1 MTEKDLSSVLYGS
14 RRGQFGYFLQ
24 LSVVE
29 SIKTR
34 QPVPIPSSWIS
45 EKLLVRSLE
54 RKDGGLSKGDMAR
67 YRSKWGRCGC
77 QERQRGGT
85 VTWFFPP
92 NFLVKELGIAVIKK
106 R

>member
-1 MTEKDLSSVLYGS
+1 MTEKDLSSV
-14 RRGQFGYFLQ
+14 
-24 LSVVE
+24 
-29 SIKTR
+29 
-34 QPVPIPSSWIS
+34 
-45 EKLLVRSLE
+45 LLVRSLE

-92 NFLVKELGIAVIKK
+92 NFLLKELGIAVIKK